1 MKIKIPKKNY
11 DLIDLY
17 DTISTTMGY
26 RNRNELEYDC
36 RKVNIAKN
44 IQDGI
49 YDKFLELGREQK
61 LSDQDVRVGV
71 TMLLAVSGPKVDEN
85 LADDEVE
92 VFDGFIC

>member
-1 MKIKIPKKNY
+1 MKLTVPHKNY
-11 DLIDLY
+11 SIVELY
-17 DTISTTMGY
+17 DTIATEMGCLPT
-26 RNRNELEYDC
+26 NKHEYDC

-49 YDKFLELGREQK
+49 YDKYLELGKEQK
-61 LSDQDVRVGV
+61 LSEQDVRVGV
-71 TMLLAVSGPKVDEN
+71 TMLLAISGPKVDED